1 MRSVAIIICI
11 MLSCCWVNL
20 EAQVRDFPGIRFT
33 RADSIAETLR
43 YHSLKNIDLLSHKLT
58 DNLDTDVEKFRAIYT
73 WVCDNISYD
82 YNSFAVN
89 KQQRSKLT
97 DPKELAAWNKKIRV
111 TIYKN
116 LLKDRK
122 TVCTGYAYLV
132 KELAARAGI
141 NCVIVDGYGR
151 NSQANV
157 RGPGQPN
164 HSWNAV
170 RLNNKWYL
178 CDPTWSSGAYD
189 AQLNLFIKQYND
201 SYFLADPAL
210 FIRNHY
216 PLDSS
221 WTLTSYNI
229 TLEEFLKRPLAY
241 NTIYKHNLNRVS
253 PNTFDI
259 EVKKGEAARFSL
271 GNENGLQES
280 RIELSIGRSGMVVAP
295 TNVSQVSDGLYL
307 FDYTFHTK
315 GKQMMHVLV
324 DGEYAYT
331 YSVNVR

>member
-1 MRSVAIIICI
+1 MRFVAIIVCI

-132 KELAARAGI
+132 KELATHAGLS
-141 NCVIVDGYGR
+141 CVIVDGYGR
-151 NSQANV
+151 NAQANV

-178 CDPTWSSGAYD
+178 CDPTWSSGMYD
-189 AQLNLFIKQYND
+189 TQQDAFIRQYND
-201 SYFLADPAL
+201 SYFLADPLL

-216 PLDSS
+216 PLDTT
-221 WTLTSYNI
+221 WILTTYKPTLQ
-229 TLEEFLKRPLAY
+229 EFLSGPLVY
-241 NTIYKHNLNRVS
+241 NTIYKHNLNRVI
-253 PNTFDI
+253 PATFDI
-259 EVKKGEAARFSL
+259 EVKKGEATAFAFGKDHGSKD
-271 GNENGLQES
+271 S
-280 RIELSIGRSGMVVAP
+280 RIELTIGRTGTLFAP
-295 TNVSQVSDGLYL
+295 NVSRDGDGMYR
-307 FDYTFHTK
+307 FDYTFRSK
-315 GKQMMHVLV
+315 GPQMMHVLV

-331 YSVNVR
+331 YRVNVR